1 MNYIICHYNEI
12 GLKGKNRRF
21 FEEKL
26 IENIKKNIS
35 KNFFKKIKR
44 ISGRIIMELNDLTKI
59 QKEEIRG
66 GLEKV
71 FGLAYFCFAQESK
84 QELGEI
90 EEQAKKLLKKEKFN
104 SFRVS
109 VQRSNKN
116 FPLTSVETE
125 KQIGA
130 FVLEEFRK
138 RVDLTNPE
146 ITLFIEIVENY
157 VFLYTEKI
165 QGLGGLPVGTA
176 GRAICLLSDGID
188 SPVAAWQ
195 MMKRGLEIVFIHF
208 YAYSENEKKA
218 FEKVKNIVK
227 ILNFYQFQSKLYLVP
242 FKAIQQE
249 IFKKKENK
257 YCCLVCKRIMFNM
270 AEEIA
275 KQEKSFT
282 LITGDSLG
290 QVASQTI
297 ENMNVIEKAT
307 NLLVL
312 RPLISFDKQEII
324 KIAKKINT
332 YDLSIIPT
340 RFYCQDCLPKHPITR
355 ANSGVVEKVEK
366 EIQINEVKK
375 EILKQ
380 IIIEKFKLSA

>member
-1 MNYIICHYNEI
+1 MEYIICHYNEI
-12 GLKGKNRRF
+12 GLKGGNRKF

-26 IENIKKNIS
+26 IENIKKSIS
-35 KNFFKKIKR
+35 NDFFKKIKR
-44 ISGRIIMELNDLTKI
+44 ISGRIIIELNDLTKI
-59 QKEEIRG
+59 QKEEIRS
-66 GLEKV
+66 GLERI
-71 FGLAYFCFAQESK
+71 FGLAYFCFAQGVK
-84 QELGEI
+84 QELKEI
-90 EEQAKKLLKKEKFN
+90 REVAKKMLIQKEFN

-116 FPLTSVETE
+116 FPFTSVETE

-130 FVLEEFRK
+130 FVLEEFKK

-146 ITLFIEIVENY
+146 ITLFIEIVEDY
-157 VFLYTEKI
+157 GFLYTEKI
-165 QGLGGLPVGTA
+165 QGPGGLPVGTA

-208 YAYSENEKKA
+208 YAYPENEKKA
-218 FEKVKNIVK
+218 LEKVKNVVK
-227 ILNFYQFQSKLYLVP
+227 ALNFYQFQSKLYLIP

-249 IFKKKENK
+249 IFKKRENK
-257 YCCLVCKRIMFNM
+257 YCCLICKRIMFNI
-270 AEEIA
+270 AEKVA
-275 KQEKSFT
+275 EKEKINT

-297 ENMNVIEKAT
+297 ENMNVIEKET
-307 NLLVL
+307 DLLVL
-312 RPLISFDKQEII
+312 RPLIGFDKQEII

-340 RFYCQDCLPKHPITR
+340 KFYCQNCLPKHPITR
-355 ANSGVVEKVEK
+355 ANLGILKKIEK
-366 EIQINEVKK
+366 EIQMNEIKK
-375 EILKQ
+375 EVLKQ
-380 IIIEKFKLSA
+380 IIIEKFKLAA